1 MELLP
6 SGLLYHCIGI
16 MPFSVL
22 PERDRYLMFG
32 VFIETVYDYAV
43 QQQQMVS
50 IYVWKVEPST
60 RFKTSIPSCNVII
73 V

>member
-1 MELLP
+1 MIISLLVMIVNGVCDIGKLDGYCVSVEMELLP

-32 VFIETVYDYAV
+32 VFIETVYDYAA
-43 QQQQMVS
+43 Q
-50 IYVWKVEPST
+50 
-60 RFKTSIPSCNVII
+60 
-73 V
+73 